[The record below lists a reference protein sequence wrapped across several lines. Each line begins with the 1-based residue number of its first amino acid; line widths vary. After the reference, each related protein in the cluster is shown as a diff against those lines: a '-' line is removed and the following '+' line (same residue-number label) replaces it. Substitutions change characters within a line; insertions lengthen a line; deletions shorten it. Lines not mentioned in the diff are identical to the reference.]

1 MATVAVTKKSSS
13 HPLKNGEGGAASAG
27 NTRVKTHALTAK
39 NAARMGHPRVSFAR
53 TPPGRFGPWG
63 GRYVP
68 ETLMAACQ
76 ELERAYEKAKR
87 DPKFKARLNEL
98 LKNFAGRPTPLFFAQ
113 R

>member
-1 MATVAVTKKSSS
+1 MATVSVMKRRTNETVSGFHLSK
-13 HPLKNGEGGAASAG
+13 
-27 NTRVKTHALTAK
+27 TAK
-39 NAARMGHPRVSFAR
+39 GPALSKRRASKGGGPSVVI
-53 TPPGRFGPWG
+53 PGRFGPWG

-87 DPKFKARLNEL
+87 DPKFNARLSEL

-113 R
+113 RLTRKLGGA